1 MKRSITHI
9 VFSVFAALLMLF
21 TALPREWYHH
31 CEHEKAVAEMG
42 FSEPEHDC
50 PVCDYVFSFTVSPE
64 NELEGIPA
72 QFISSKVFSNYSSTF
87 YGEIILSG
95 ALRGPPCA

>member
-1 MKRSITHI
+1 MKKSLTHI

-21 TALPREWYHH
+21 AALPREWYHDCDH
-31 CEHEKAVAEMG
+31 DKAVAETG
-42 FSEPEHDC
+42 FSESAYDC

-64 NELEGIPA
+64 NELEGIPTLA
-72 QFISSKVFSNYSSTF
+72 ISSNISSNYSSTF
-87 YGEIILSG
+87 CGEMILSG